1 MDFCRNGYTFAIL
14 KNKFCCYI
22 EKEKMKK
29 FWILFLISSVAF
41 AQEFNKLDANGK
53 KDGVWKGTYEISK
66 RPRYEG
72 TFSHGKETG
81 IFKFFDDTKKGD
93 VIATRDFSANDGS
106 AYTIFYDQNKN
117 KVSEGK
123 VIGKKYEGE
132 WKYYHKASKIIMI
145 TENYKNGKL
154 EGLRTVFYPNS
165 KIAEEMTYK
174 NGLKEGI
181 YKSFGQNGSP
191 LELTTFKNNQ
201 YDGDAVFYDVD
212 GVVASKGKFLKG
224 KKTGRWQF
232 FEKGKL
238 VKEVNMSDPK
248 STYQATSKPK
258 ME

>member
-1 MDFCRNGYTFAIL
+1 M
-14 KNKFCCYI
+14 KN
-22 EKEKMKK
+22 
-29 FWILFLISSVAF
+29 FWILFLISTATF
-41 AQEFNKLDANGK
+41 AQDFNKLDANGK
-53 KDGVWKGTYEISK
+53 KDGLWKGTYEISK
-66 RPRYEG
+66 RPRYQG

-81 IFKFFDDTKKGD
+81 LFKFFDDTKKGD
-93 VIATRDFSANDGS
+93 VVATRDFSANDGS

-123 VIGKKYEGE
+123 VIGKNYEGE
-132 WKYYHKASKIIMI
+132 WKYYHKASKVIMI

-191 LELTTFKNNQ
+191 LELTTYKNNQ
-201 YDGDAVFYDVD
+201 YEGDAVFYDVD
-212 GVVASKGKFLKG
+212 GAVASKGKFVNG
-224 KKTGRWQF
+224 KKAGMWQF

-248 STYQATSKPK
+248 SNYQADSKPK
-258 ME
+258 SK

>member
-1 MDFCRNGYTFAIL
+1 M
-14 KNKFCCYI
+14 KN
-22 EKEKMKK
+22 
-29 FWILFLISSVAF
+29 FWILFLISTAAL
-41 AQEFNKLDANGK
+41 AQDFNKLDANGK
-53 KDGVWKGTYEISK
+53 KDGLWKGTYEISK

-81 IFKFFDDTKKGD
+81 LFKFFDDTKKGD
-93 VIATRDFSANDGS
+93 VVATRDFSANDGS

-123 VIGKKYEGE
+123 VIGKNYEGE
-132 WKYYHKASKIIMI
+132 WKYYHKASKVIMI

-191 LELTTFKNNQ
+191 LELTTYKNNQ
-201 YDGDAVFYDVD
+201 YEGDAVFYDVD
-212 GVVASKGKFLKG
+212 GAVASKGKFVNG
-224 KKTGRWQF
+224 KKAGMWQF

-248 STYQATSKPK
+248 SNYQADSKPK
-258 ME
+258 SK

>member
-1 MDFCRNGYTFAIL
+1 M
-14 KNKFCCYI
+14 KN
-22 EKEKMKK
+22 
-29 FWILFLISSVAF
+29 FWILFLISTAAF
-41 AQEFNKLDANGK
+41 AQDFNKLDANGK
-53 KDGVWKGTYEISK
+53 KDGLWKGTYEISK

-81 IFKFFDDTKKGD
+81 LFKFFDDTKKGD
-93 VIATRDFSANDGS
+93 VVATRDFSANDGS

-123 VIGKKYEGE
+123 VIGKNYEGE
-132 WKYYHKASKIIMI
+132 WKYYHKASKVIMI

-191 LELTTFKNNQ
+191 LELTTYKNNQ
-201 YDGDAVFYDVD
+201 YEGDAVFYDVD
-212 GVVASKGKFLKG
+212 GAVASKGKFVNG
-224 KKTGRWQF
+224 KKAGMWQF

-248 STYQATSKPK
+248 SNYQADSKPK
-258 ME
+258 SK

>member
-1 MDFCRNGYTFAIL
+1 M
-14 KNKFCCYI
+14 KN
-22 EKEKMKK
+22 
-29 FWILFLISSVAF
+29 FWILFLISTAAF
-41 AQEFNKLDANGK
+41 AQDFNKLDANGK
-53 KDGVWKGTYEISK
+53 KDGLWKGTYEISK

-81 IFKFFDDTKKGD
+81 LFKFFDDTKKGD

-123 VIGKKYEGE
+123 VIGKNYEGE
-132 WKYYHKASKIIMI
+132 WKYYHKASKVIMI

-191 LELTTFKNNQ
+191 LELTTYKNNQ
-201 YDGDAVFYDVD
+201 YEGDAVFYDVD
-212 GVVASKGKFLKG
+212 GAIASKGKFVNG
-224 KKTGRWQF
+224 KKAGMWQF

-248 STYQATSKPK
+248 SNYQADSKPK
-258 ME
+258 SK

>member
-1 MDFCRNGYTFAIL
+1 MRN
-14 KNKFCCYI
+14 
-22 EKEKMKK
+22 
-29 FWILFLISSVAF
+29 FWILFLISTAAF
-41 AQEFNKLDANGK
+41 AQDFNKLDANGK
-53 KDGVWKGTYEISK
+53 KDGLWKGTYEISK

-81 IFKFFDDTKKGD
+81 LFKFFDDTKKGD

-123 VIGKKYEGE
+123 VIGKNYEGE
-132 WKYYHKASKIIMI
+132 WKYYHKASKVIMI

-174 NGLKEGI
+174 NGSKEGI

-191 LELTTFKNNQ
+191 LELTTYKNNQ
-201 YDGDAVFYDVD
+201 YEGDAVFYDVD
-212 GVVASKGKFLKG
+212 GAVASKGKFVNG
-224 KKTGRWQF
+224 KKAGMWQF

-248 STYQATSKPK
+248 SNYQADSKPK
-258 ME
+258 SK